1 MENTKKET
9 GILDGLMK
17 KIIPAIPQRIK
28 PNHITML
35 RLILIPVLVLMFLSN
50 HFLLAFI
57 IFLIASFTDAIDG
70 ALARQ
75 RNMITK
81 TGSALD
87 SLVDKIFIISL
98 IILFAKHLPWQI
110 VEILIISE
118 LATIGGGYALHK
130 NKKKI
135 KANIFGK
142 LKMNAEILGIILLF
156 GKLIYKINYLD
167 QVITTIFLLVIIFSF
182 VSFLKNLKEIH

>member
-1 MENTKKET
+1 MQNPKKET
-9 GILDGLMK
+9 SIFDDLIK
-17 KIIPAIPQRIK
+17 KIIPIIPKRVT

-35 RLILIPVLVLMFLSN
+35 RLILIPILILVFLFN

-57 IFLIASFTDAIDG
+57 IFLIASFSDAIDG

-75 RNMITK
+75 RQMITK
-81 TGSALD
+81 IGSALD
-87 SLVDKIFIISL
+87 PLIDKILIIAL
-98 IILFAKHLPWQI
+98 IILFAKCLPWQI

-156 GKLIYKINYLD
+156 AKLIYKINYLD
-167 QVITTIFLLVIIFSF
+167 QVITIIFLFVIIFSF
-182 VSFLKNLKEIH
+182 TSFLKTLKDS